1 MYKKKYETDI
11 YFKRRTEVSYIRY
24 FLATGEVEW
33 NFEFFDVIRNRND
46 RSIVILQ
53 GTARTDAGIRS
64 VSLSA

>member
-33 NFEFFDVIRNRND
+33 IFEFFDVIGNRND
-46 RSIVILQ
+46 RSIVIPQ

-64 VSLSA
+64 V